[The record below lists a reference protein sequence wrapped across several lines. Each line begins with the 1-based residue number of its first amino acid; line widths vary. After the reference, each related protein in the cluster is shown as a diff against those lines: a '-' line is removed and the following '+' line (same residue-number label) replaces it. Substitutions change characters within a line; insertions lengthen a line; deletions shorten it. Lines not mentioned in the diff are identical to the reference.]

1 MPGPSRET
9 PWYLFGR
16 SQAIRDVFREK
27 IAINA
32 VIRDRSSIKLS
43 PVACGKGV
51 YGGLYML
58 STVGFEP
65 VRNIVLS
72 DEYVA
77 YVASLKNYKN
87 GGYYT
92 CSAKDIELY
101 INYKLA
107 QNND

>member
-1 MPGPSRET
+1 
-9 PWYLFGR
+9 
-16 SQAIRDVFREK
+16 
-27 IAINA
+27 
-32 VIRDRSSIKLS
+32 
-43 PVACGKGV
+43 
-51 YGGLYML
+51 ML